1 MICSC
6 KTQFVCT
13 PEAACWCKDLPRI
26 SVDSQSN
33 CCLCPTCLQRA
44 QAAKANGQASS
55 LSGIQKAAIRNLGIP
70 KTLEEGVDF
79 TYEQIDGQA
88 TMVFTSWYLLR
99 RGYCCDNG
107 CRNCPYK
114 P

>member
-6 KTQFVCT
+6 KTQFACT
-13 PEAACWCKDLPRI
+13 PESACWCKDVPRI
-26 SVDSQSN
+26 NIDSQNN
-33 CCLCPTCLQRA
+33 CCLCPTCLRRA
-44 QAAKANGQASS
+44 QAATTNAQPSS
-55 LSGIQKAAIRNLGIP
+55 LTPKQKAAIIKLGIP
-70 KTLEEGVDF
+70 NTLEEGVDF
-79 TYEQIDGQA
+79 TYEQLGQQA

-114 P
+114 D